1 MEPPADGT
9 LSVQVTTWSLHD
21 RPFVPRY
28 EDKTLNI
35 MSFAGFG
42 STLYQKKFS

>member
-42 STLYQKKFS
+42 STLCQKKFS